1 MFSLHRGAKVPLRK
15 QAIKRQDH
23 QIYGKGRDTV
33 PEAAAGE
40 QVAAA
45 VDKAVNGAHNSAD
58 CNNTTVRAT
67 AFLCCTAADSV

>member
-1 MFSLHRGAKVPLRK
+1 VFSLHRGAKVPLRK
-15 QAIKRQDH
+15 QTIKHRDH

-40 QVAAA
+40 QVPAA
-45 VDKAVNGAHNSAD
+45 VDKAVNGAHNSTD